1 MAVKRTRESEE
12 MYLET
17 ILLLHRKKA
26 NVRAVD
32 VCDELGYVKSSVSRG
47 VNLLKKKGYI
57 TIDVA
62 TGDIEFTDTGRKKAE
77 GIYERHKILTAALCK
92 IGADPELAEENGDI
106 QEIYRTINLVKERI
120 FVLLFSFKNIPRK
133 FINRGKYI

>member
-17 ILLLHRKKA
+17 ILLLHRAKA

-57 TIDVA
+57 AIDAA
-62 TGDIEFTDTGRKKAE
+62 TGDIEFTQTGREKAE
-77 GIYERHKILTAALCK
+77 GIYERHQTLTKALMK
-92 IGADPELAEENGDI
+92 LGANPDLAEENACRIEHVVSDEMMSVFRNYI
-106 QEIYRTINLVKERI
+106 KE
-120 FVLLFSFKNIPRK
+120 
-133 FINRGKYI
+133 

>member
-17 ILLLHRKKA
+17 ILLLHRAKA
-26 NVRAVD
+26 NVRAVV

-57 TIDVA
+57 AIDAA
-62 TGDIEFTDTGRKKAE
+62 TGDIEFTQTGREKAE
-77 GIYERHKILTAALCK
+77 GIYERHQTLTKALMK
-92 IGADPELAEENGDI
+92 LGANPDLAEENACRIEHVVSDEMMSVFRNYI
-106 QEIYRTINLVKERI
+106 KE
-120 FVLLFSFKNIPRK
+120 
-133 FINRGKYI
+133 

>member
-17 ILLLHRKKA
+17 ILLLHRAKA

-57 TIDVA
+57 AIDAA
-62 TGDIEFTDTGRKKAE
+62 TGDIEFTQTGREKAE
-77 GIYERHKILTAALCK
+77 EIYERHQTLTKALMK
-92 IGADPELAEENGDI
+92 LGANPDLAEENACRIEHVVSDEMMSVFRNYI
-106 QEIYRTINLVKERI
+106 KE
-120 FVLLFSFKNIPRK
+120 
-133 FINRGKYI
+133 